1 MTVDMDDEI
10 EKSLRFENYQVM
22 LVKVDDKF
30 QLCIPEIFLFASNKQ
45 LEKAYLE
52 LEGKFNSLKN
62 DYQESQVLSAMPL
75 PVKSEQNK
83 NKNSVKAFALKFM
96 IVTGLFI
103 SLSYFGAYIVTEKVN
118 QISVANLMKQQIK
131 GVQSFVDSWSNLNH
145 DRKTKILLETES
157 QLNEMKPFIRLIRSA
172 LEE

>member
-1 MTVDMDDEI
+1 MTVDMDDKL

-22 LVKVDDKF
+22 LVKVDGKF
-30 QLCIPEIFLFASNKQ
+30 QLCIPEIFLFASNKK
-45 LEKAYLE
+45 LEIAYSE

-83 NKNSVKAFALKFM
+83 KDNSIKAFALKS
-96 IVTGLFI
+96 IIAIGLLI
-103 SLSYFGAYIVTEKVN
+103 SLGYFGAYIVTEKVN
-118 QISVANLMKQQIK
+118 QVSVANLMKQQIK
-131 GVQSFVDSWSNLNH
+131 GVQSFVESWSNLNH
-145 DRKTKILLETES
+145 DRRKEILLETEN
-157 QLNEMKPFIRLIRSA
+157 QLNEIKPFIRLMRSA